1 MREVG
6 ISMKQNLSKMLYSM
20 PLISFV
26 IGCIYYFMIV
36 EPYDRLSYTIVEMV
50 FKDPML
56 FILGFT
62 GIVVGTFI
70 DKINGFKTEIIAK
83 RIEKVALIWLM
94 IELIISAFVTN
105 FQPIKIFYLVIEG
118 KFLILQPLT
127 IIVYSLMFPLGK
139 GLFVNIGLKNILN
152 AIILILMVF
161 SPAYIFYMSLK
172 EGQSMQNYVN
182 GLTIFTIAFVLY
194 VILNL
199 RILEK
204 RSILR
209 G

>member
-1 MREVG
+1 
-6 ISMKQNLSKMLYSM
+6 M